1 MIKLDIISDVACPWC
16 YVGKAYLDRAL
27 DQRPDHPFAVEWH
40 PYQLNPELPAGGV
53 DRAAYLE
60 AKFGSRENI
69 IRVHEPLLKHAEAAG
84 VSFDL
89 PAIRRS
95 PNTLNAH
102 RVIHWAGLEGRQ
114 TLMVSRIMR
123 AYWAEGRD
131 IGNGATLAEL
141 ATEVGLDRTGIER
154 LLVTNADTAE
164 IRSREA
170 HSRQR
175 GVNAVPTFVIA
186 GKYVVQGA
194 QPTELWLEVID
205 DLQAQAVGQ
214 P

>member
-164 IRSREA
+164 IQSREA